1 MKTTEGCEAEQERV
15 FSSLF
20 WGLETLQGCS
30 LGLFE
35 EEESVSPLGLGTAG
49 DTERFCNQV
58 LVDVWPGHLF
68 TEVLTCCDY
77 DQGASS
83 SEGEFV
89 SSE

>member
-1 MKTTEGCEAEQERV
+1 MTEGCEAEQERV

-30 LGLFE
+30 LGPFE

-58 LVDVWPGHLF
+58 FG
-68 TEVLTCCDY
+68 
-77 DQGASS
+77 
-83 SEGEFV
+83 
-89 SSE
+89 